1 MKRKFNFKASNVPDL
16 IQKGHKIDFV
26 LGSGEVVSYNE
37 QENLELQIRTYDANY
52 RAGTPICTDEAYD
65 KLVEELAQ
73 KFPDSV
79 LLKKG
84 VIEQKQ
90 KESRKQKLPMYMG
103 SLNKCKSLD
112 EIKQWLKS
120 NNISDDELLVITP
133 KYDGISLVVQEQ
145 NGACWTR
152 GDGEEGQISDDHF
165 AKMNDKHCG
174 VDLFSFGEA
183 IMSKSNFQKYKDKF
197 ANARNMVAGLFNR
210 DIAGV
215 ELNDVDY
222 MRYGSD
228 QEKYDKNTQL
238 VFLNR
243 MNEVSVP
250 FYQLRL
256 KNISEEMLNS
266 IYGEWSE
273 DYNIDG
279 LVIDINSTELRNQLG
294 REENMNPKYARAYKN
309 PDWSGSAEVRVT
321 GITWQVSKQGKL
333 KPVINIEPTE
343 VSGVTIENV
352 TGYNAAY
359 MIDNR
364 IAPDSI
370 IKIIRSGD
378 VIPKHIE
385 TISYDQS
392 ELEDLQDCLTVC
404 PCCFKPTK
412 WDETMTE
419 LICTNPD
426 CQDKQIAKL
435 VHFFSTLEIEDF
447 GEPSIRTFYLSGFKT
462 IEAILNMK
470 QIDIISIE
478 GFGVKSSIKLLS
490 QFGKLRTEGV
500 PAAKI
505 MHACDVFEGKIGEK
519 TVQLILD
526 NIHDQMVSKAI
537 SIEDLIKI
545 DGVAEVTAKIFLNG
559 LKSFDHYLE
568 VLPIRF
574 SYITTPKE
582 EITGDSL
589 KGERICF
596 TGCRPSKE
604 MEKKIQQQGGEVV
617 SGVSK
622 NTTMLVVKDLSELT
636 LSSNKALNANKL
648 GIKIVE
654 MRNFI

>member
-1 MKRKFNFKASNVPDL
+1 MT
-16 IQKGHKIDFV
+16 
-26 LGSGEVVSYNE
+26 E
-37 QENLELQIRTYDANY
+37 QENLEFEIENY
-52 RAGTPICTDEAYD
+52 NEFYRSGQPRISDEEYD
-65 KLVEELAQ
+65 KLIDKLKEKYPQ
-73 KFPDSV
+73 SV
-79 LLKKG
+79 LLKKA
-84 VIEQKQ
+84 ILESP
-90 KESRKQKLPMYMG
+90 KENRKQKLPLPMY
-103 SLNKCKSLD
+103 SLNKCKSVE
-112 EIKQWLKS
+112 EIKQWLKF

-133 KYDGISLVVQEQ
+133 KYDGISLVANEFDKS
-145 NGACWTR
+145 AWTR
-152 GDGEEGQISDDHF
+152 GDGEFGQESKWHF
-165 AKMNDKHCG
+165 NKLRGYNCDQYTM
-174 VDLFSFGEA
+174 FSFGEA
-183 IMSKSNFQKYKDKF
+183 IMSKANFHKYKDEY
-197 ANARNMVAGLFNR
+197 ANPRNMVAGLFNR
-210 DIAGV
+210 DITTMP
-215 ELNDVDY
+215 LQDVDY
-222 MRYGSD
+222 IRYGSSD
-228 QEKYDKNTQL
+228 IEYNKSEQL
-238 VFLNR
+238 LELNKI
-243 MNEVSVP
+243 NIVP
-250 FYQLRL
+250 VQFMRY
-256 KNISEEMLNS
+256 KAKELNFELLE
-266 IYGEWSE
+266 YWYKKWSE
-273 DYNIDG
+273 YYQIDG
-279 LVIDINSTELRNQLG
+279 LVIDINSAQLRNQLG

-309 PDWSGSAEVRVT
+309 PEWSGSAEVRVT

-359 MIDNR
+359 MFDNN
-364 IAPDSI
+364 IHKDAI

-385 TISYDQS
+385 TVSW
-392 ELEDLQDCLTVC
+392 ECLEVKDLMDEVSICT
-404 PCCFKPTK
+404 CCGQPTK

-419 LICTNPD
+419 LLCINPECED
-426 CQDKQIAKL
+426 MQIAKL

-447 GEPSIRTFYLSGFKT
+447 GEPSIRTFYLRGFKT

-470 QIDIISIE
+470 QIDIISID

-490 QFGKLRTEGV
+490 QFGKLKSEGV

-582 EITGDSL
+582 EVLGDSL

-596 TGCRPSKE
+596 TGCRPSKD

-622 NTTMLVVKDLSELT
+622 NTTMLVVKDMSEST
-636 LSSNKALNANKL
+636 LSSNKALNAKKL

-654 MRNFI
+654 IKSLL

>member
-1 MKRKFNFKASNVPDL
+1 MT
-16 IQKGHKIDFV
+16 
-26 LGSGEVVSYNE
+26 E

-65 KLVEELAQ
+65 RLVEELAQ
-73 KFPDSV
+73 KFPDSA

-90 KESRKQKLPMYMG
+90 KESRKQKLPIPMF
-103 SLNKCKSLD
+103 SLNKVKSLD

-133 KYDGISLVVQEQ
+133 KYDGISLVVNES
-145 NGACWTR
+145 NKNAWTR
-152 GDGEEGQISDDHF
+152 GDGEFGQESKWHFNKLNGSNCDH
-165 AKMNDKHCG
+165 
-174 VDLFSFGEA
+174 VDAYTFGEA
-183 IMSKSNFQKYKDKF
+183 IMSKKNFQFYKDEY

-210 DIAGV
+210 DITTIP
-215 ELNDVDY
+215 LQHVDY
-222 MRYGSD
+222 IRYGSD
-228 QEKYDKNTQL
+228 NIELDKKDQL
-238 VFLNR
+238 EALN
-243 MNEVSVP
+243 E
-250 FYQLRL
+250 
-256 KNISEEMLNS
+256 LNS
-266 IYGEWSE
+266 VKVLYYLCNLDSLNSELLDKLYKNWSQ
-273 DYNIDG
+273 DYQIDG
-279 LVIDINSTELRNQLG
+279 LVIDINSAELRNQFG

-309 PDWSGSAEVRVT
+309 PEWSGSAEVRVT

-359 MIDNR
+359 VFDNL
-364 IAPDSI
+364 IAENSI
-370 IKIIRSGD
+370 IRIIRSGE
-378 VIPKHIE
+378 VIPKHIDTIYNEYQEVRDLMDE
-385 TISYDQS
+385 TVI
-392 ELEDLQDCLTVC
+392 C
-404 PCCFKPTK
+404 PCCSQPTK

-462 IEAILNMK
+462 IEAILGMK
-470 QIDIISIE
+470 QIDIIGIE
-478 GFGVKSSIKLLS
+478 GFGVKSSVKLLS
-490 QFGKLRTEGV
+490 QFAKLKNEGV
-500 PAAKI
+500 PFAKLI
-505 MHACDVFEGKIGEK
+505 HALDFMDGKLGEK
-519 TVQLILD
+519 TIQLILD
-526 NIHDQMVSKAI
+526 NCSNHELSSYLNLRV
-537 SIEDLIKI
+537 EDLIKI
-545 DGVAEVTAKIFLNG
+545 EGVAETTAKTFIKG
-559 LKSFDHYLE
+559 YKEALE
-568 VLPIRF
+568 SRILDIINNL
-574 SYITTPKE
+574 YTKTPKE

-589 KGERICF
+589 KGEKICF

-604 MEKKIQQQGGEVV
+604 MEKKIQQEGGQVV

-622 NTTMLVVKDLSELT
+622 NTTMLVVKDFSEST
-636 LSSNKALNANKL
+636 LSSNKALNAKKL

>member
-1 MKRKFNFKASNVPDL
+1 MT
-16 IQKGHKIDFV
+16 
-26 LGSGEVVSYNE
+26 E

-52 RAGTPICTDEAYD
+52 RTGTPICTDEAYD

-79 LLKKG
+79 LLNKG
-84 VIEQKQ
+84 VIKQKQ
-90 KESRKQKLPMYMG
+90 KESRKQKLPLPMY

-133 KYDGISLVVQEQ
+133 KYDGISLVVNESEDK
-145 NGACWTR
+145 AWTR
-152 GDGEEGQISDDHF
+152 GDGEVGQTSDDHF
-165 AKMNDKHCG
+165 MKMNDKHCG

-183 IMSKSNFQKYKDKF
+183 IMSKSNFQKYKEKF

-210 DIAGV
+210 DEPIS
-215 ELNDVDY
+215 ELQDVDY
-222 MRYGSD
+222 IRYGCD
-228 QEKYDKNTQL
+228 QNQWSKLNQLSQLNAFNKVVVKYAIFKIDELNEEVL
-238 VFLNR
+238 NFLYN
-243 MNEVSVP
+243 
-250 FYQLRL
+250 
-256 KNISEEMLNS
+256 
-266 IYGEWSE
+266 EWSQ

-279 LVIDINSTELRNQLG
+279 LVIDINSAELRNQLG

-309 PDWSGSAEVRVT
+309 PEWSGSAEVRVT
-321 GITWQVSKQGKL
+321 GITWQISKQGKL

-359 MIDNR
+359 IFDNN
-364 IAPDSI
+364 IAEDSI

-385 TISYDQS
+385 TISFDGY
-392 ELEDLQDCLTVC
+392 ELTLLQDKITEC
-404 PCCFKPTK
+404 PCCEQPTK

-419 LICTNPD
+419 LICTNPE
-426 CQDKQIAKL
+426 CEEKQIAKL

-447 GEPSIRTFYLSGFKT
+447 GEPSIRTFYLHGFKT

-470 QIDIISIE
+470 QIDIISID

-490 QFGKLRTEGV
+490 QFAKLKNEGV
-500 PAAKI
+500 PLAKLL
-505 MHACDVFEGKIGEK
+505 HALDVFEGMMGEK
-519 TVQLILD
+519 TVQKVFDEIEEDIDMIL
-526 NIHDQMVSKAI
+526 A
-537 SIEDLIKI
+537 DLSSLFPSNLYTNKLLKI
-545 DGVAEVTAKIFLNG
+545 DGIAEKTAMVFQKGISYYYNFCN
-559 LKSFDHYLE
+559 KT
-568 VLPIRF
+568 VNI
-574 SYITTPKE
+574 SYIKSPKE
-582 EITGDSL
+582 EMIGDSL
-589 KGERICF
+589 KGEKICF

-604 MEKKIQQQGGEVV
+604 MEKKIQQEGGQVV

-622 NTTMLVVKDLSELT
+622 NTTILVVKDLSEST
-636 LSSNKALNANKL
+636 LSSNKALNAKKL

-654 MRNFI
+654 MRNFIYKISI

>member
-1 MKRKFNFKASNVPDL
+1 MT
-16 IQKGHKIDFV
+16 
-26 LGSGEVVSYNE
+26 E

-65 KLVEELAQ
+65 RLVEELAQ

-79 LLKKG
+79 LLKKS

-90 KESRKQKLPMYMG
+90 KESRKQKLPLPMY
-103 SLNKCKSLD
+103 SLNKVKSLD

-133 KYDGISLVVQEQ
+133 KYDGISLVVNESEDK
-145 NGACWTR
+145 AWTR
-152 GDGEEGQISDDHF
+152 GDGEVGQTSDDHF
-165 AKMNDKHCG
+165 MKMNDKHCG

-183 IMSKSNFQKYKDKF
+183 IMSKSNFQKHKEKY

-210 DIAGV
+210 DEPV
-215 ELNDVDY
+215 EELNDVDY
-222 MRYGSD
+222 IRYGSD

-238 VFLNR
+238 LFLNR

-256 KNISEEMLNS
+256 KNITEEMLNS
-266 IYGEWSE
+266 IYREWSQ

-279 LVIDINSTELRNQLG
+279 LVIDINSAQIRSQLG

-309 PDWSGSAEVRVT
+309 PEWSSSAEVRVT

-359 MIDNR
+359 IFDNN
-364 IAPDSI
+364 IAEDSI

-385 TISYDQS
+385 TVSFDGY
-392 ELEDLQDCLTVC
+392 ECTLLQDEVSTC
-404 PCCFKPTK
+404 PCCLQPTK

-419 LICTNPD
+419 LICTNPE
-426 CQDKQIAKL
+426 CEDKQIAKL
-435 VHFFSTLEIEDF
+435 VHFFCTLEIEDF
-447 GEPSIRTFYLSGFKT
+447 GEPSVRSFYLSGFKT

-470 QIDIISIE
+470 QIDIINIE
-478 GFGVKSSIKLLS
+478 GFGVKSSVKLLS
-490 QFGKLRTEGV
+490 QFAKLKNEGV
-500 PAAKI
+500 PLAKLL
-505 MHACDVFEGKIGEK
+505 HSFDVFEGMIGEK
-519 TVQLILD
+519 TVQKVFDEIEE
-526 NIHDQMVSKAI
+526 N
-537 SIEDLIKI
+537 IEDILRDLSDLMPLRFYTEELLKI
-545 DGVAEVTAKIFLNG
+545 DGIAEKTAMIFQKGISYYYNFCDKIV
-559 LKSFDHYLE
+559 K
-568 VLPIRF
+568 I
-574 SYITTPKE
+574 SYIKSPKE
-582 EITGDSL
+582 EITGDKL
-589 KGERICF
+589 KGEKICF

-604 MEKKIQQQGGEVV
+604 MEKKIQQEGGQVV

-622 NTTMLVVKDLSELT
+622 NTTMLVVKDLSEST
-636 LSSNKALNANKL
+636 LSSNKALNAKKL

-654 MRNFI
+654 FKKLL